1 MTHTATALVM
11 QSGRLQQ
18 NAAGR
23 LTASACELL
32 LCLLYSAV
40 QIRVSFIGQEW
51 KYYSVLN
58 TSGTE

>member
-18 NAAGR
+18 NVAGR

-32 LCLLYSAV
+32 LSLLYSAV
-40 QIRVSFIGQEW
+40 QIRIHFIGQEY
-51 KYYSVLN
+51 K
-58 TSGTE
+58 TTQC